1 MLLRLVWVLAGQIS
15 VGGETFS
22 YKYVSA
28 PLAPFVAEIEI
39 TEPLSNATVFLY
51 SDQSL

>member
-22 YKYVSA
+22 YEYERA
-28 PLAPFVAEIEI
+28 PLAPFVAEVEI
-39 TEPLSNATVFLY
+39 TEPLSNATAFLY
-51 SDQSL
+51 SGQSL